1 MADNS
6 TRTDQPDRQHDGSI
20 NDFSGG
26 FNKPYRAKQDTEW
39 CESPQAG
46 PGGKGEPL
54 PKGAIALFD
63 RVPAP
68 NGGADW
74 QDAMYE
80 GQVRYV
86 HPDLFEPA

>member
-1 MADNS
+1 MSDS
-6 TRTDQPDRQHDGSI
+6 TRADQSDRPHDGSI
-20 NDFSGG
+20 NEFSGG
-26 FNKPYRAKQDTEW
+26 FNKPYRARQDTEW
-39 CESPQAG
+39 CDSPQAG
-46 PGGKGEPL
+46 AGSKREVI

-63 RVPAP
+63 RAPASK
-68 NGGADW
+68 GEGDW